1 MKAYSLFFLIILTFL
16 VFDLRA
22 QTKIIAHKSHSGK
35 SIDKYLNHSFT
46 IGDHW
51 FSNFGAAPQKF
62 IRNAHLDSVVYIN
75 DTTTV
80 MFTSTHCQ
88 DLYDNSELETLWK
101 AGKDTL
107 INHPV
112 FSQKIEVDSMKEI
125 IKKQYYFKNKI
136 SDVKFIHFD
145 KRQKNPNIQQDNN
158 QQNNEQQNSL
168 PSVFKNNT
176 PDDTPFQ
183 KIFLFIAVVIL
194 SFVLGFIPSL
204 IKKYT

>member
-1 MKAYSLFFLIILTFL
+1 MKTYSLFFLIILTFL

-35 SIDKYLNHSFT
+35 SNDKYLNHSFT

-62 IRNAHLDSVVYIN
+62 IRNAHLDSVLYIN
-75 DTTTV
+75 DSITV

-88 DLYDNSELETLWK
+88 DLYDYSNDETLWK

-168 PSVFKNNT
+168 PPIFKTNT
-176 PDDTPFQ
+176 PDNTLFQ
-183 KIFLFIAVVIL
+183 KILLILGVIII
-194 SFVLGFIPSL
+194 SIMLGYIPFL
-204 IKKYT
+204 IKKHT